1 MQFQHN
7 ELLNARNKIQ
17 QLTNQLDETS
27 KGQEGRLE
35 KTHQLVCALQAQRES
50 RSATAK
56 QAPLPL
62 EVQILGLKK
71 EMNHN
76 IDFNDL
82 LAKGMDEC
90 IRQME
95 SKVQFYRIQSS
106 RMEEQM
112 MQQPPVAPS
121 AGNTHAWKWMIETG
135 ARFIHPFIG
144 SVHL

>member
-35 KTHQLVCALQAQRES
+35 KTQQLVCALQAQRES

-121 AGNTHAWKWMIETG
+121 AGNTHA
-135 ARFIHPFIG
+135 
-144 SVHL
+144 